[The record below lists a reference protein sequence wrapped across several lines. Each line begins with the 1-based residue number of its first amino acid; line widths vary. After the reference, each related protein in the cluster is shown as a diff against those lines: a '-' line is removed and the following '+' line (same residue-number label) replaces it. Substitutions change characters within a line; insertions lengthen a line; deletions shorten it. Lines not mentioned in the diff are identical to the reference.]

1 MNATRYRNR
10 LAVIIL
16 AVVFAGSAW
25 HVGVRLFRR
34 ANPDLVEIQIGH
46 WLLHTGMR
54 EAFAAAIDGYQKLHP
69 NVRITQIPVPV
80 RSYAAWSRTR
90 LAGETAP
97 DITGMLTL
105 NEELISRNFLPLTP
119 WLDQPNPYNAGTDLE
134 GMPWRDTFIDG
145 LSAMANLSPTSGEV
159 CGVTLQLNSVRLFYN
174 RELLREI
181 TGSDKPPADFAELQQ
196 IGRQIMDYASRT
208 GRRLVPI
215 AGCGPYTRQLFNTL
229 LPSQTQRL
237 TLTLSPTRN
246 LRVTALELAG
256 LMLDG
261 RVNYDTP
268 EIRSTLNLMRDVSAL
283 LTPGFT
289 QQQRDEAIHAYLQQ
303 NAVMLFAGS
312 WDYAV
317 LAQDGAFTTGMLPLP
332 LPSPDDPEYGRFTL
346 GPVSEAAGYPEAMLG
361 VVRNS
366 KHQDV
371 ALDFL
376 HYLTSRKTAA
386 EFARISLRISST
398 IGTPPPPDG
407 SNLQPRLEGEL
418 PGFTT
423 DFGWFSADLSSN
435 FFQREIHTAIGHKSD
450 VPAFAAK
457 LNAEIPRHLREDIAR
472 HLTRIRRDVRQLDA
486 QVVFHYMLPED
497 DRARASWTR
506 HAEVQHMRQL
516 ENLQYRRYATP

>member
-1 MNATRYRNR
+1 MNATRFRNR

-80 RSYAAWSRTR
+80 RSYAAWSRTQ

-145 LSAMANLSPTSGEV
+145 LSAMANLTPTSGEV

-196 IGRQIMDYASRT
+196 IGWQIKDYAART

-215 AGCGPYTRQLFNTL
+215 AGCGPYT
-229 LPSQTQRL
+229 
-237 TLTLSPTRN
+237 
-246 LRVTALELAG
+246 
-256 LMLDG
+256 
-261 RVNYDTP
+261 
-268 EIRSTLNLMRDVSAL
+268 
-283 LTPGFT
+283 
-289 QQQRDEAIHAYLQQ
+289 
-303 NAVMLFAGS
+303 
-312 WDYAV
+312 
-317 LAQDGAFTTGMLPLP
+317 
-332 LPSPDDPEYGRFTL
+332 
-346 GPVSEAAGYPEAMLG
+346 
-361 VVRNS
+361 
-366 KHQDV
+366 
-371 ALDFL
+371 
-376 HYLTSRKTAA
+376 
-386 EFARISLRISST
+386 
-398 IGTPPPPDG
+398 
-407 SNLQPRLEGEL
+407 
-418 PGFTT
+418 
-423 DFGWFSADLSSN
+423 
-435 FFQREIHTAIGHKSD
+435 
-450 VPAFAAK
+450 
-457 LNAEIPRHLREDIAR
+457 
-472 HLTRIRRDVRQLDA
+472 
-486 QVVFHYMLPED
+486 
-497 DRARASWTR
+497 
-506 HAEVQHMRQL
+506 
-516 ENLQYRRYATP
+516 

>member
-1 MNATRYRNR
+1 MNASRFRNR
-10 LAVIIL
+10 FAVLIL
-16 AVVFAGSAW
+16 GVVFGVSAW
-25 HVGVRLFRR
+25 HVVGRLFRA
-34 ANPDLVEIQIGH
+34 ANQDIIEIQIGH

-54 EAFAAAIDGYQKLHP
+54 EAFDAAIDGYQKLHP

-80 RSYAAWSRTR
+80 RSYAAWSRTQ

-119 WLDQPNPYNAGTDLE
+119 WLNRPNPYNAGTDLE

-145 LSAMANLSPTSGEV
+145 LSAMANLTPTSGEV
-159 CGVTLQLNSVRLFYN
+159 CGVTLQLNSLRLFYN

-181 TGSDKPPADFAELQQ
+181 TGSDKAPANFAELKE
-196 IGRQIMDYASRT
+196 IGQQIMDYSART

-215 AGCGPYTRQLFNTL
+215 AGCGPYARQLFNTL

-237 TLTLSPTRN
+237 TLTISPNRN
-246 LRVTALELAG
+246 LRVTSLELASM
-256 LMLDG
+256 MLDG

-268 EIRSTLNLMRDVSAL
+268 EIRSTLNLMRDASAM

-289 QQQRDEAIHAYLQQ
+289 QQQRDEAIHSYLQQ

-317 LAQDGAFTTGMLPLP
+317 LAQDGAFTTGMMPLP

-361 VVRNS
+361 IVRNS
-366 KHQDV
+366 RHRDV

-376 HYLTSRKTAA
+376 HYLTSRTAAA
-386 EFARISLRISST
+386 EFSRISLRISSI

-407 SNLQPRLEGEL
+407 SNLKPRLEGEL

-423 DFGWFSADLSSN
+423 DFGWFAADLSSN
-435 FFQREIHTAIGHKSD
+435 FFQREIHTAIGHKAD

-457 LNAEIPRHLREDIAR
+457 LNAELPRYLRDDISR
-472 HLTRIRRDVRQLDA
+472 HLTQIRRDTRRLDA
-486 QVVFHYMLPED
+486 QVVFHFTLPED
-497 DRARASWTR
+497 DPNHTSWTR

-516 ENLQYRRYATP
+516 ENLHYRRHTTP